1 MTSLNWDVKGNI
13 LDFDYRITDEN
24 GDRIARIDRKLIAIR
39 DTFVID
45 IEDHVPADVVPI
57 ILGVVMAIDLVVERK
72 DDDDD
77 KDED

>member
-1 MTSLNWDVKGNI
+1 MDWDVKGNI
-13 LDFDYRITDEN
+13 LDFDFRITDEN
-24 GDRIARIDRKLIAIR
+24 GDRIARIDRKLISIR

-72 DDDDD
+72 N
-77 KDED
+77 DEK